1 MKTVTN
7 EFKEQI
13 AQLGREIDFKFFLH
27 TNDKIITEDGKF
39 LMTEENMHL
48 VVEQFDEEEVDE
60 VITGDDI
67 FNVAIVNKGKILS
80 TMMKEVD
87 FEVRQDLRIGDVID
101 CQFGLKVGGDYE
113 YVDYGRYMIYSKEF
127 NEDTKTYN
135 YVAFDKMLLTMQEA
149 SQEFLTNLEGRTL
162 DNCINVICGRV
173 GLSFNATQ
181 EQLAEYPNLNKQIN
195 EGTFTDLQITYRD
208 VLDMIAQA
216 LGLSMIVEDKYLRL
230 KSLEDNSEYNVPYEI
245 DGNTTQDGTPTSTNP
260 IDIENITGE
269 ITHNGKRINLGDIE
283 LCKIGNY
290 QDKIYKND
298 GKWYLHKEIGKVI
311 INGSEVISLAPDD
324 FQSVYRFAINN
335 VITSKH
341 SGQVYS
347 NYFPWYADQ
356 ANNTSFN
363 NPTKDNEAINVR
375 DDTRGIAIKIS
386 KSLVSSVNTLKTWLS
401 NNNLIVYY
409 ILATATDTEITDNTL
424 LEQLNE
430 AEIVS
435 NTFDEKYLK
444 DTNVSFG
451 KKYGPVNSVVLSR
464 SEDNDNIYRR
474 DEESV
479 AENGVHEFKIKDN
492 LIMLYDDREDYIDE
506 IFEQLN
512 GLEYY
517 INDFNSTGIT
527 YLDWLD
533 FYNVEI
539 GDKTYKCLMLND
551 EIKIQ
556 QGLEETVYTEEPEE
570 TVTDYKTSS
579 KTDKEVSFIVDK
591 QKGQINAKVS
601 KGDVINEINLDE
613 TGAEINAEKI
623 SLAGKTI
630 SMTTDNITIQS
641 TNFNVDD
648 DGNMSCTNANV
659 NGTITSTDGT
669 IGGWTINNLGL
680 TNGVVKLNSDGS
692 STIYTVADLF
702 VMKGYIMGIQP
713 FDTMSPQMIAHYDLN
728 NDGVVNAQD
737 YVILQQ
743 LIGISM

>member
-7 EFKEQI
+7 NFKEQI

-27 TNDKIITEDGKF
+27 TNDKILTEDGKF
-39 LMTEENMHL
+39 LMTENNLHL

-60 VITGDDI
+60 IITGDDI

-87 FEVRQDLRIGDVID
+87 FEVKQDLRIGDVID
-101 CQFGLKVGGDYE
+101 CKFGLKVGSDYE

-149 SQEFLTNLEGRTL
+149 SPEFLTDLEGRTL
-162 DNCINVICGRV
+162 ADCINLICGGV

-216 LGLSMIVEDKYLRL
+216 LGLSMIVEGRYLRL
-230 KSLEDNSEYNVPYEI
+230 KSL
-245 DGNTTQDGTPTSTNP
+245 
-260 IDIENITGE
+260 
-269 ITHNGKRINLGDIE
+269 K
-283 LCKIGNY
+283 
-290 QDKIYKND
+290 
-298 GKWYLHKEIGKVI
+298 
-311 INGSEVISLAPDD
+311 SEVVD
-324 FQSVYRFAINN
+324 
-335 VITSKH
+335 
-341 SGQVYS
+341 
-347 NYFPWYADQ
+347 
-356 ANNTSFN
+356 
-363 NPTKDNEAINVR
+363 
-375 DDTRGIAIKIS
+375 
-386 KSLVSSVNTLKTWLS
+386 
-401 NNNLIVYY
+401 
-409 ILATATDTEITDNTL
+409 
-424 LEQLNE
+424 
-430 AEIVS
+430 
-435 NTFDEKYLK
+435 TFDEKYLK
-444 DTNVSFG
+444 DVNVSFG
-451 KKYGPVNSVVLSR
+451 NKYMVNSVVLSR
-464 SEDNDNIYRR
+464 SEDNDNINRK
-474 DEESV
+474 DEESIS
-479 AENGVHEFKIKDN
+479 EYGVHEFKIKDN

-533 FYNVEI
+533 FYNVTV

-591 QKGQINAKVS
+591 QNGSIRAKVN

-613 TGAEINAEKI
+613 TGAEINANKI
-623 SLAGKTI
+623 SLKGKTI
-630 SMTTDNITIQS
+630 EMTSDNISINS
-641 TNFNVDD
+641 TNFQVTKE
-648 DGNMSCTNANV
+648 GNITCTNADVTGKITGN
-659 NGTITSTDGT
+659 NGEIGT
-669 IGGWTINNLGL
+669 WSI
-680 TNGVVKLNSDGS
+680 NSDGLYHNS
-692 STIYTVADLF
+692 FYINNYVLTYQGKTYNVGVSNIYTMSDILICQAILLGTIPTPASNTPEFKHYDINGDGEIDTADLLAIRY
-702 VMKGYIMGIQP
+702 V
-713 FDTMSPQMIAHYDLN
+713 LN
-728 NDGVVNAQD
+728 
-737 YVILQQ
+737 Q
-743 LIGISM
+743 L

>member
-7 EFKEQI
+7 GFKEQI
-13 AQLGREIDFKFFLH
+13 TQLGREIDFKIFLH

-48 VVEQFDEEEVDE
+48 IVEQFDEEEVDE
-60 VITGDDI
+60 VITGEDI

-87 FEVRQDLRIGDVID
+87 FEVKQNLRIGDVID
-101 CQFGLKVGGDYE
+101 CQFGLKVNGDYE

-135 YVAFDKMLLTMQEA
+135 YVAFDKMLLTMQEV
-149 SQEFLTNLEGRTL
+149 SQEFLTDLEGRTL
-162 DNCINVICGRV
+162 ANCINVICGRV

-181 EQLAEYPNLNKQIN
+181 QQLADYPNLNKEIN

-216 LGLSMIVEDKYLRL
+216 LGLSMIVEGVYLRL
-230 KSLEDNSEYNVPYEI
+230 KSL
-245 DGNTTQDGTPTSTNP
+245 
-260 IDIENITGE
+260 
-269 ITHNGKRINLGDIE
+269 
-283 LCKIGNY
+283 
-290 QDKIYKND
+290 
-298 GKWYLHKEIGKVI
+298 
-311 INGSEVISLAPDD
+311 
-324 FQSVYRFAINN
+324 
-335 VITSKH
+335 
-341 SGQVYS
+341 
-347 NYFPWYADQ
+347 
-356 ANNTSFN
+356 
-363 NPTKDNEAINVR
+363 
-375 DDTRGIAIKIS
+375 
-386 KSLVSSVNTLKTWLS
+386 KSAVV
-401 NNNLIVYY
+401 
-409 ILATATDTEITDNTL
+409 D
-424 LEQLNE
+424 
-430 AEIVS
+430 
-435 NTFDEKYLK
+435 TFDEKYLK

-451 KKYGPVNSVVLSR
+451 NKYMVNSVVLSR

-479 AENGVHEFKIKDN
+479 AEYGVHEFKIKDN

-533 FYNVEI
+533 FYNVTV

-591 QKGQINAKVS
+591 QNGKINAKVS
-601 KGDVINEINLDE
+601 KGNVINEINLDE
-613 TGAEINAEKI
+613 TGAEINVNKI
-623 SLAGKTI
+623 NIQASDVLNILSGNTI
-630 SMTTDNITIQS
+630 NLTSKNIAINS

-713 FDTMSPQMIAHYDLN
+713 FDTMSSQMLSHYDLN
-728 NDGVVNAQD
+728 NDGRVDASD
-737 YVILQQ
+737 YIILQQ